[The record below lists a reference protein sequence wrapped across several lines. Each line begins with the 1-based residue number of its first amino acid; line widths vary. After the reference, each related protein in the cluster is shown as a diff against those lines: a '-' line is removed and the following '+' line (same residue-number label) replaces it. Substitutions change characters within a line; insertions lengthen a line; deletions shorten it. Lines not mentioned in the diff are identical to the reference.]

1 MLTEEEQEHNNIQ
14 CIIEKFTLSNSRYTF
29 FFITYMY
36 MDIKYE
42 ILLFTTEI
50 NRIN

>member
-1 MLTEEEQEHNNIQ
+1 MLTTEEEQEHNNIQ

-29 FFITYMY
+29 FFFTIYMY
-36 MDIKYE
+36 MDIKFE

-50 NRIN
+50 E